1 MKAISDE
8 TTDSPLSDWDESV
21 CPAQD
26 PDRTESVLTLEVLS
40 EHAGMRLDKFLS
52 EQARGFTR
60 SYLQK
65 LIKDHILRKVGKN
78 IVLVPFSSR
87 ETDFDGM
94 IVLNQTGEF
103 ICRKLEQDIS
113 REELIRNLAEEYDE
127 NIETVE
133 KDTDVF
139 LAQLAECHMLIP

>member
-1 MKAISDE
+1 M
-8 TTDSPLSDWDESV
+8 
-21 CPAQD
+21 Q
-26 PDRTESVLTLEVLS
+26 
-40 EHAGMRLDKFLS
+40 
-52 EQARGFTR
+52 
-60 SYLQK
+60 
-65 LIKDHILRKVGKN
+65 LIKEHILRKVGKN

>member
-1 MKAISDE
+1 M
-8 TTDSPLSDWDESV
+8 
-21 CPAQD
+21 Q
-26 PDRTESVLTLEVLS
+26 
-40 EHAGMRLDKFLS
+40 
-52 EQARGFTR
+52 
-60 SYLQK
+60 

>member
-1 MKAISDE
+1 M
-8 TTDSPLSDWDESV
+8 
-21 CPAQD
+21 Q
-26 PDRTESVLTLEVLS
+26 
-40 EHAGMRLDKFLS
+40 
-52 EQARGFTR
+52 
-60 SYLQK
+60 

-87 ETDFDGM
+87 ETEFDGM

>member
-1 MKAISDE
+1 M
-8 TTDSPLSDWDESV
+8 
-21 CPAQD
+21 Q
-26 PDRTESVLTLEVLS
+26 
-40 EHAGMRLDKFLS
+40 
-52 EQARGFTR
+52 
-60 SYLQK
+60 

-113 REELIRNLAEEYDE
+113 REELIQNLAEEYDE

>member
-1 MKAISDE
+1 M
-8 TTDSPLSDWDESV
+8 
-21 CPAQD
+21 
-26 PDRTESVLTLEVLS
+26 
-40 EHAGMRLDKFLS
+40 
-52 EQARGFTR
+52 
-60 SYLQK
+60 
-65 LIKDHILRKVGKN
+65 RKVGKN

>member
-1 MKAISDE
+1 M
-8 TTDSPLSDWDESV
+8 
-21 CPAQD
+21 Q
-26 PDRTESVLTLEVLS
+26 
-40 EHAGMRLDKFLS
+40 
-52 EQARGFTR
+52 
-60 SYLQK
+60 
-65 LIKDHILRKVGKN
+65 LIKDHILRKFGKN
-78 IVLVPFSSR
+78 IVLVPFSGR

-103 ICRKLEQDIS
+103 ICRKLEKDIS

>member
-1 MKAISDE
+1 M
-8 TTDSPLSDWDESV
+8 
-21 CPAQD
+21 Q
-26 PDRTESVLTLEVLS
+26 
-40 EHAGMRLDKFLS
+40 
-52 EQARGFTR
+52 
-60 SYLQK
+60 

-113 REELIRNLAEEYDE
+113 IEELIRNLAEEYDE

>member
-1 MKAISDE
+1 M
-8 TTDSPLSDWDESV
+8 
-21 CPAQD
+21 Q
-26 PDRTESVLTLEVLS
+26 
-40 EHAGMRLDKFLS
+40 
-52 EQARGFTR
+52 
-60 SYLQK
+60 

-139 LAQLAECHMLIP
+139 VAQLAECHMLIP

>member
-1 MKAISDE
+1 M
-8 TTDSPLSDWDESV
+8 
-21 CPAQD
+21 Q
-26 PDRTESVLTLEVLS
+26 
-40 EHAGMRLDKFLS
+40 
-52 EQARGFTR
+52 
-60 SYLQK
+60 

-78 IVLVPFSSR
+78 IVLVPFSDR

>member
-1 MKAISDE
+1 M
-8 TTDSPLSDWDESV
+8 
-21 CPAQD
+21 Q
-26 PDRTESVLTLEVLS
+26 
-40 EHAGMRLDKFLS
+40 
-52 EQARGFTR
+52 
-60 SYLQK
+60 

-103 ICRKLEQDIS
+103 ICRKLEQEIS